1 MNWRP
6 LTERE
11 TKRGS
16 AHSEFKRAQEREPA
30 PRDPRGR
37 KGQCRIYVIN
47 RIASIPEIPACHRD
61 LACDGAESRRDQRPE
76 TAPREPGPPR
86 EGRDTDRATRET
98 RPAPLR
104 TPSPLKHPVTRAGQ
118 SLRKQED
125 AGAHKF
131 RGEPPPI
138 RSPRRFTTTEISSVK
153 VSLRIV
159 RAVRRSE
166 LSPDPTRYERNVR
179 AAGNGECSRSKRVSA
194 GREKRGRY
202 LSRWPRANRSYVNF

>member
-47 RIASIPEIPACHRD
+47 RIASIPEIPPCHRD

-118 SLRKQED
+118 SLRKQ
-125 AGAHKF
+125 
-131 RGEPPPI
+131 
-138 RSPRRFTTTEISSVK
+138 
-153 VSLRIV
+153 
-159 RAVRRSE
+159 
-166 LSPDPTRYERNVR
+166 
-179 AAGNGECSRSKRVSA
+179 
-194 GREKRGRY
+194 RGRG
-202 LSRWPRANRSYVNF
+202 SPQIPRKTPTDQEPEEIHDDGDLQRESESPHRQGGAP